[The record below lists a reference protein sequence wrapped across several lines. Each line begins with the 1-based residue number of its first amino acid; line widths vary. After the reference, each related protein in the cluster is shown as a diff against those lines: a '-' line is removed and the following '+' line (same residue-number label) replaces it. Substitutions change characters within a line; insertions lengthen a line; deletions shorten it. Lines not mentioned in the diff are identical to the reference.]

1 MHFTVMQ
8 HSFDRVFKDM
18 LAFQKEHLQ
27 ELFVCNDT
35 VTVKLLTERR
45 NIKNGMVNFKDKS
58 YPVIKTSKN
67 YSGLNLNQDKATKP
81 QIVRQGEVTP
91 YWFKVNPLYNHNYK
105 DKYVEF
111 PLPLADLA
119 LMKDFALTS
128 EEVQHEPEMFDL
140 DWLNVPHKEWH
151 KYEGEHRA
159 IEKRHGLFKLRP
171 SLNIDGDVNLGH
183 YFLMNESDISK
194 ALIKEWIF
202 FYLDKYQA
210 HCHFHGLNR
219 FYPPPVWPFSLYKKR
234 LALEWFTFLPAEILP
249 EEVPSANEVIY
260 LPNRGSIII
269 STEQPYDFE
278 NPEMRKVA
286 AAIEQELHHL
296 GLLPIV
302 NHVGIPQ
309 INDLPFIS
317 REQRLINI
325 NQGSGI

>member
-1 MHFTVMQ
+1 MHFTVIQ

-67 YSGLNLNQDKATKP
+67 Y
-81 QIVRQGEVTP
+81 
-91 YWFKVNPLYNHNYK
+91 NHNYK

-140 DWLNVPHKEWH
+140 DWLNVPYKEWH

-309 INDLPFIS
+309 INDLPFVS
-317 REQRLINI
+317 REQRLKNMS
-325 NQGSGI
+325 QGSGGRQRK

>member
-1 MHFTVMQ
+1 MKKIDFIMHFTVMQ

-67 YSGLNLNQDKATKP
+67 Y
-81 QIVRQGEVTP
+81 
-91 YWFKVNPLYNHNYK
+91 NHNYK

-119 LMKDFALTS
+119 LMKDFAMTS

-140 DWLNVPHKEWH
+140 DWLNVPYKEWH

-309 INDLPFIS
+309 INDLPFVN
-317 REQRLINI
+317 REQRLKNMS
-325 NQGSGI
+325 QGSGG

>member
-1 MHFTVMQ
+1 MKKIDFTMHFSAVQ
-8 HSFDRVFKDM
+8 QPLDRVFKDM

-67 YSGLNLNQDKATKP
+67 Y
-81 QIVRQGEVTP
+81 
-91 YWFKVNPLYNHNYK
+91 NHNYK

-140 DWLNVPHKEWH
+140 DWLNVPYKEWH

-296 GLLPIV
+296 GLLPLV
-302 NHVGIPQ
+302 DHFGIPQ
-309 INDLPFIS
+309 ISDLPFIS
-317 REQRLINI
+317 REQRLKNI

>member
-1 MHFTVMQ
+1 MKKIDFIMYFTVMQ
-8 HSFDRVFKDM
+8 QSLDRVFKDM

-35 VTVKLLTERR
+35 VTVKLLTESR
-45 NIKNGMVNFKDKS
+45 NIKNGIVNLKGKS

-67 YSGLNLNQDKATKP
+67 
-81 QIVRQGEVTP
+81 
-91 YWFKVNPLYNHNYK
+91 YNHNYK

-111 PLPLADLA
+111 PLPLTDLA
-119 LMKDFALTS
+119 LMKDFAMTS
-128 EEVQHEPEMFDL
+128 EEVRHMPEMFDL
-140 DWLNVPHKEWH
+140 DWLNVPYKEWH
-151 KYEGEHRA
+151 KYEGEHRP
-159 IEKRHGLFKLRP
+159 IEKRHGLFKLDLLPRA
-171 SLNIDGDVNLGH
+171 DGSVVSGH

-210 HCHFHGLNR
+210 HCHFQGLNR

-234 LALEWFTFLPAEILP
+234 MALEWFSFLPAEILP

-296 GLLPIV
+296 GLLPLV
-302 NHVGIPQ
+302 DHFGIPQ
-309 INDLPFIS
+309 ISDLPFIS
-317 REQRLINI
+317 REQRLKNMS
-325 NQGSGI
+325 QGSGI

>member
-1 MHFTVMQ
+1 MNFTVMQ

-67 YSGLNLNQDKATKP
+67 Y
-81 QIVRQGEVTP
+81 
-91 YWFKVNPLYNHNYK
+91 NHNYK

-140 DWLNVPHKEWH
+140 DWLNVPYKEWH

-171 SLNIDGDVNLGH
+171 SLNIDGDVALGH

-202 FYLDKYQA
+202 FYLDKYLP
-210 HCHFHGLNR
+210 HCRFRGVNR
-219 FYPPPVWPFSLYKKR
+219 FYPSRVRPFSLYEKR
-234 LALEWFTFLPAEILP
+234 MALEWFTFLPAEILP

-286 AAIEQELHHL
+286 ATIEQELHHL

-325 NQGSGI
+325 NQGNGI

>member
-1 MHFTVMQ
+1 MRQKNEYRKLNEKNRFHNAF
-8 HSFDRVFKDM
+8 HRYAASFDRVFKDM

-45 NIKNGMVNFKDKS
+45 NIKNGMVN
-58 YPVIKTSKN
+58 
-67 YSGLNLNQDKATKP
+67 
-81 QIVRQGEVTP
+81 
-91 YWFKVNPLYNHNYK
+91 YK

-128 EEVQHEPEMFDL
+128 EEVRHEPEMFDL
-140 DWLNVPHKEWH
+140 DWLNVPYKEWH

-202 FYLDKYQA
+202 FYLDKYLP
-210 HCHFHGLNR
+210 HCRFQGINR
-219 FYPPPVWPFSLYKKR
+219 FYPSRVRPFSLYKKR
-234 LALEWFTFLPAEILP
+234 MALEWFSFLPAEILP

-260 LPNRGSIII
+260 LPNCGSIII

-278 NPEMRKVA
+278 NPEMRKVT

-309 INDLPFIS
+309 INDLPFVS
-317 REQRLINI
+317 REQRLKNMS
-325 NQGSGI
+325 QGSRV

>member
-1 MHFTVMQ
+1 MKKIDFIMHFTIMQ

-67 YSGLNLNQDKATKP
+67 Y
-81 QIVRQGEVTP
+81 
-91 YWFKVNPLYNHNYK
+91 NHNYK

-119 LMKDFALTS
+119 LMKDFVLTS

-140 DWLNVPHKEWH
+140 DWLNVPYKEWH

-278 NPEMRKVA
+278 NPEMRKVT

-296 GLLPIV
+296 GLLPLV
-302 NHVGIPQ
+302 DHFGIPQ
-309 INDLPFIS
+309 ISDLPFIS
-317 REQRLINI
+317 REQRLKNI

>member
-1 MHFTVMQ
+1 MYFIVMHQ
-8 HSFDRVFKDM
+8 SLDRVFKDM

-35 VTVKLLTERR
+35 VTIKLLTERR
-45 NIKNGMVNFKDKS
+45 NIKNGMVNLKGKS

-67 YSGLNLNQDKATKP
+67 
-81 QIVRQGEVTP
+81 
-91 YWFKVNPLYNHNYK
+91 YNHNYK

-111 PLPLADLA
+111 PLPLTDLA

-128 EEVQHEPEMFDL
+128 EEVRHVPEIFDL
-140 DWLNVPHKEWH
+140 NWLNVSYKEWH
-151 KYEGEHRA
+151 KYEDKHHP
-159 IEKRHGLFKLRP
+159 IEKRHGLFKLDLLPRA
-171 SLNIDGDVNLGH
+171 DGSVVSGH
-183 YFLMNESDISK
+183 YFLMNESDIDK

-202 FYLDKYQA
+202 FYLDKYLP
-210 HCHFHGLNR
+210 HCRFRGINR
-219 FYPPPVWPFSLYKKR
+219 FYPSRVRPFSLYKKR
-234 LALEWFTFLPAEILP
+234 MALEWFSFLPAEILP

-286 AAIEQELHHL
+286 AVIEQELHHL

-309 INDLPFIS
+309 ISDLPFIS
-317 REQRLINI
+317 REQRLKNMSR
-325 NQGSGI
+325 GSGI

>member
-1 MHFTVMQ
+1 MKKIDFIMHFTVMQ

-67 YSGLNLNQDKATKP
+67 Y
-81 QIVRQGEVTP
+81 
-91 YWFKVNPLYNHNYK
+91 NHNYK

-140 DWLNVPHKEWH
+140 DWLNVPYKEWH

-202 FYLDKYQA
+202 FYLDKYLP
-210 HCHFHGLNR
+210 HCRFRGVNR
-219 FYPPPVWPFSLYKKR
+219 FYPSRVRPFSLYEKR
-234 LALEWFTFLPAEILP
+234 MAFEWFTFLPAEILP

-309 INDLPFIS
+309 INDLPFVN
-317 REQRLINI
+317 REQRLKNMS
-325 NQGSGI
+325 QGSGG

>member
-1 MHFTVMQ
+1 MHFSAVQ
-8 HSFDRVFKDM
+8 QSLDRVFKDM

-67 YSGLNLNQDKATKP
+67 Y
-81 QIVRQGEVTP
+81 
-91 YWFKVNPLYNHNYK
+91 NHNYK

-119 LMKDFALTS
+119 LMKDFAMTS

-140 DWLNVPHKEWH
+140 DWLNVPYKEWH

-249 EEVPSANEVIY
+249 EEVPSASEVIY

-278 NPEMRKVA
+278 NPEMRKVT

-296 GLLPIV
+296 GLLPLV
-302 NHVGIPQ
+302 DHFGIPQ
-309 INDLPFIS
+309 ISDLPFIS
-317 REQRLINI
+317 REQRLKNI

>member
-1 MHFTVMQ
+1 MKKIDFIMHFTVIQ

-67 YSGLNLNQDKATKP
+67 Y
-81 QIVRQGEVTP
+81 
-91 YWFKVNPLYNHNYK
+91 NHNYK

-140 DWLNVPHKEWH
+140 DWLNVPYKEWH
-151 KYEGEHRA
+151 KYEREHRA

-278 NPEMRKVA
+278 NPEMRKVT

-296 GLLPIV
+296 GLLPLV
-302 NHVGIPQ
+302 DHFGIPQ
-309 INDLPFIS
+309 ISDLPFIS
-317 REQRLINI
+317 REQRLKNI

>member
-67 YSGLNLNQDKATKP
+67 Y
-81 QIVRQGEVTP
+81 
-91 YWFKVNPLYNHNYK
+91 NHNYK

-140 DWLNVPHKEWH
+140 DWLNVPYKEWH

-234 LALEWFTFLPAEILP
+234 LALEWFTFLPAEILA

-309 INDLPFIS
+309 INDLPFVS
-317 REQRLINI
+317 REQRLKNMS
-325 NQGSGI
+325 QGSGG

>member
-1 MHFTVMQ
+1 MKKIDFIMHFTIMQ

-67 YSGLNLNQDKATKP
+67 Y
-81 QIVRQGEVTP
+81 
-91 YWFKVNPLYNHNYK
+91 NHNYK

-140 DWLNVPHKEWH
+140 DWLNVPYKEWH

-260 LPNRGSIII
+260 LPNKGSIII

-278 NPEMRKVA
+278 NPEMRKVT

-296 GLLPIV
+296 GLLPLV
-302 NHVGIPQ
+302 DHFGIPQ
-309 INDLPFIS
+309 ISDLPFIS
-317 REQRLINI
+317 REQRLKNI

>member
-1 MHFTVMQ
+1 MKKIDFIMHFTVIQ

-35 VTVKLLTERR
+35 VTVDLLTERR

-67 YSGLNLNQDKATKP
+67 
-81 QIVRQGEVTP
+81 
-91 YWFKVNPLYNHNYK
+91 YNHNYK

-140 DWLNVPHKEWH
+140 DWLNVPYKEWH

-309 INDLPFIS
+309 INDLPFVS
-317 REQRLINI
+317 REQRLKNMS
-325 NQGSGI
+325 QGSRV

>member
-1 MHFTVMQ
+1 MKKIDFIMHFTVMQ

-67 YSGLNLNQDKATKP
+67 Y
-81 QIVRQGEVTP
+81 
-91 YWFKVNPLYNHNYK
+91 NHNYK

-128 EEVQHEPEMFDL
+128 EEVRHEPEMFDL
-140 DWLNVPHKEWH
+140 DWLNVPYKEWH

-202 FYLDKYQA
+202 FYLNKYQA

-296 GLLPIV
+296 GLLPLV
-302 NHVGIPQ
+302 DHFGIPQ
-309 INDLPFIS
+309 ISDLPFIS
-317 REQRLINI
+317 REQRLKNMS
-325 NQGSGI
+325 QGSGV

>member
-1 MHFTVMQ
+1 MHFTIMQ

-67 YSGLNLNQDKATKP
+67 Y
-81 QIVRQGEVTP
+81 
-91 YWFKVNPLYNHNYK
+91 NHNYK

-140 DWLNVPHKEWH
+140 DWLNVPYKEWH

-210 HCHFHGLNR
+210 HYHFHGLNR
-219 FYPPPVWPFSLYKKR
+219 FYPPPVWLFSLYKKR

-278 NPEMRKVA
+278 NPEMRKVT

-296 GLLPIV
+296 GLLPLV
-302 NHVGIPQ
+302 DHVGIPQ
-309 INDLPFIS
+309 INDLPFVS
-317 REQRLINI
+317 REQRLKNMS
-325 NQGSGI
+325 QGSGG

>member
-1 MHFTVMQ
+1 MKKIDFIMHFTVIQ

-27 ELFVCNDT
+27 ELFICNDT

-45 NIKNGMVNFKDKS
+45 NIKNDMVNFKDKS

-67 YSGLNLNQDKATKP
+67 
-81 QIVRQGEVTP
+81 
-91 YWFKVNPLYNHNYK
+91 YNHNYK

-140 DWLNVPHKEWH
+140 DWLNVPYKEWH

-234 LALEWFTFLPAEILP
+234 LALEWFTFLPAEILA

-309 INDLPFIS
+309 INDLPFVS
-317 REQRLINI
+317 REQRLKNMS
-325 NQGSGI
+325 QGSGG

>member
-1 MHFTVMQ
+1 MKKIDFIMHFTIMQ

-67 YSGLNLNQDKATKP
+67 Y
-81 QIVRQGEVTP
+81 
-91 YWFKVNPLYNHNYK
+91 NHNYK

-140 DWLNVPHKEWH
+140 DWLNVPYKEWH

-210 HCHFHGLNR
+210 HYHFHGLNR

-309 INDLPFIS
+309 INDLPFVS
-317 REQRLINI
+317 REQRLKNMS
-325 NQGSGI
+325 QGSGV

>member
-67 YSGLNLNQDKATKP
+67 
-81 QIVRQGEVTP
+81 
-91 YWFKVNPLYNHNYK
+91 YNHNYK

-234 LALEWFTFLPAEILP
+234 LALEWFTFLPAKILP

>member
-1 MHFTVMQ
+1 MKKIDFIMHFTIMQ

-67 YSGLNLNQDKATKP
+67 Y
-81 QIVRQGEVTP
+81 
-91 YWFKVNPLYNHNYK
+91 NHNYK

-140 DWLNVPHKEWH
+140 DWLNVPYKEWH

-234 LALEWFTFLPAEILP
+234 LALEWFTFLPAEILA

-278 NPEMRKVA
+278 NPEMRKVT

-296 GLLPIV
+296 GLLPLV
-302 NHVGIPQ
+302 DHFGIPQ
-309 INDLPFIS
+309 ISDLPFIS
-317 REQRLINI
+317 REQRLKNMSR
-325 NQGSGI
+325 GSGG

>member
-1 MHFTVMQ
+1 MKKIDFIMHFTIMQ

-67 YSGLNLNQDKATKP
+67 Y
-81 QIVRQGEVTP
+81 
-91 YWFKVNPLYNHNYK
+91 NHNYK

-140 DWLNVPHKEWH
+140 DWLNVPYKEWH

-210 HCHFHGLNR
+210 HYHFHGLNR

-278 NPEMRKVA
+278 NPEMRKVT

-296 GLLPIV
+296 GLLPLV
-302 NHVGIPQ
+302 DHVGIPQ
-309 INDLPFIS
+309 INDLPFVS
-317 REQRLINI
+317 REQRLKNMS
-325 NQGSGI
+325 QGSGG

>member
-1 MHFTVMQ
+1 MHFTIMQ

-27 ELFVCNDT
+27 ELFIFNYT
-35 VTVKLLTERR
+35 VTVKLLTELR

-67 YSGLNLNQDKATKP
+67 
-81 QIVRQGEVTP
+81 
-91 YWFKVNPLYNHNYK
+91 YNHNYK

-140 DWLNVPHKEWH
+140 DWLNVPYKEWH

-309 INDLPFIS
+309 INDLPFVS
-317 REQRLINI
+317 REQRLKNMS
-325 NQGSGI
+325 QGSGV

>member
-1 MHFTVMQ
+1 MKKIDFTMYFIVMHQ
-8 HSFDRVFKDM
+8 SLDRVFKDM

-35 VTVKLLTERR
+35 VTIKLLTERR
-45 NIKNGMVNFKDKS
+45 NIKNGMVNLKGKS

-67 YSGLNLNQDKATKP
+67 
-81 QIVRQGEVTP
+81 
-91 YWFKVNPLYNHNYK
+91 YNHNYK

-111 PLPLADLA
+111 PLPLTDLA

-128 EEVQHEPEMFDL
+128 EEVRHVPEIFDL
-140 DWLNVPHKEWH
+140 NWLNVSYKEWH
-151 KYEGEHRA
+151 KYEDKHHP
-159 IEKRHGLFKLRP
+159 IEKRHGLFKLDLLPRA
-171 SLNIDGDVNLGH
+171 DGSVVSGH
-183 YFLMNESDISK
+183 YFLMNESDIDK

-202 FYLDKYQA
+202 FYLDKYLP
-210 HCHFHGLNR
+210 HCRFRGINR
-219 FYPPPVWPFSLYKKR
+219 FYPSRVRPFSLYKKR
-234 LALEWFTFLPAEILP
+234 MALEWFSFLPAEILP

-286 AAIEQELHHL
+286 AVIEQELHHL

-309 INDLPFIS
+309 ISDLPFIS
-317 REQRLINI
+317 REQRLKNMSR
-325 NQGSGI
+325 GSGI

>member
-1 MHFTVMQ
+1 MYFIVMQ
-8 HSFDRVFKDM
+8 QSLDRVFQDM

-35 VTVKLLTERR
+35 VTVKLLTESR
-45 NIKNGMVNFKDKS
+45 NIKNGMVNLKGKS

-67 YSGLNLNQDKATKP
+67 Y
-81 QIVRQGEVTP
+81 
-91 YWFKVNPLYNHNYK
+91 NHNYK

-111 PLPLADLA
+111 LLPLDDLA

-128 EEVQHEPEMFDL
+128 EEVRHVPEIFDL
-140 DWLNVPHKEWH
+140 NWLNVPYKEWH
-151 KYEGEHRA
+151 KYEDKHHP
-159 IEKRHGLFKLRP
+159 IEKRHGLFKLDLLPRD
-171 SLNIDGDVNLGH
+171 DGSVVSGH

-202 FYLDKYQA
+202 FYLDKYLP
-210 HCHFHGLNR
+210 HCRFRGINR
-219 FYPPPVWPFSLYKKR
+219 FYPSRVRPFSLYKKR
-234 LALEWFTFLPAEILP
+234 MALEWFSFLPAEILP

-296 GLLPIV
+296 GLLPLV
-302 NHVGIPQ
+302 DHFGIPQ
-309 INDLPFIS
+309 IRDLPFIS
-317 REQRLINI
+317 REQRLKNMSL
-325 NQGSGI
+325 GSGI

>member
-67 YSGLNLNQDKATKP
+67 Y
-81 QIVRQGEVTP
+81 
-91 YWFKVNPLYNHNYK
+91 NHNYK

-140 DWLNVPHKEWH
+140 DWLNVPYKEWH

-219 FYPPPVWPFSLYKKR
+219 FYPLLSGHFPFTKNVWL
-234 LALEWFTFLPAEILP
+234 
-249 EEVPSANEVIY
+249 
-260 LPNRGSIII
+260 
-269 STEQPYDFE
+269 
-278 NPEMRKVA
+278 
-286 AAIEQELHHL
+286 
-296 GLLPIV
+296 
-302 NHVGIPQ
+302 
-309 INDLPFIS
+309 
-317 REQRLINI
+317 
-325 NQGSGI
+325 

>member
-1 MHFTVMQ
+1 MKKIDFIMHFTVIQ

-67 YSGLNLNQDKATKP
+67 Y
-81 QIVRQGEVTP
+81 
-91 YWFKVNPLYNHNYK
+91 NHNYK

-140 DWLNVPHKEWH
+140 DWLNVPYKEWH

-278 NPEMRKVA
+278 NPEMRKVT

-296 GLLPIV
+296 GLLPLV
-302 NHVGIPQ
+302 DHFGIPQ
-309 INDLPFIS
+309 ISDLPFIS
-317 REQRLINI
+317 REQRLKNI

>member
-1 MHFTVMQ
+1 MKKIDFIMHFTVMQ

-67 YSGLNLNQDKATKP
+67 Y
-81 QIVRQGEVTP
+81 
-91 YWFKVNPLYNHNYK
+91 NHNYK

-140 DWLNVPHKEWH
+140 DWLNVPYKEWH

-234 LALEWFTFLPAEILP
+234 LALEWFTFLPAEILA

-309 INDLPFIS
+309 INDLPFVS
-317 REQRLINI
+317 REQRLKNMS
-325 NQGSGI
+325 QGSGG

>member
-1 MHFTVMQ
+1 MKKIDFIMHFTIMQ

-67 YSGLNLNQDKATKP
+67 Y
-81 QIVRQGEVTP
+81 
-91 YWFKVNPLYNHNYK
+91 NHNYK

-140 DWLNVPHKEWH
+140 DWLNVPYKEWH

-183 YFLMNESDISK
+183 YFLMNESNISK

-309 INDLPFIS
+309 INDLPFVS
-317 REQRLINI
+317 REQRLKNMS
-325 NQGSGI
+325 QGSGV

>member
-1 MHFTVMQ
+1 MKKIDFIMHFTIMQ

-67 YSGLNLNQDKATKP
+67 Y
-81 QIVRQGEVTP
+81 
-91 YWFKVNPLYNHNYK
+91 NHNYK

-140 DWLNVPHKEWH
+140 DWLNVHYKEWH

-159 IEKRHGLFKLRP
+159 IEKQHGLFKLRP

-309 INDLPFIS
+309 INDLPFVS
-317 REQRLINI
+317 REQRLKNMS
-325 NQGSGI
+325 QGSGV

>member
-1 MHFTVMQ
+1 MHFTVIQ

-67 YSGLNLNQDKATKP
+67 Y
-81 QIVRQGEVTP
+81 
-91 YWFKVNPLYNHNYK
+91 NHNYK

-140 DWLNVPHKEWH
+140 DWLNVPYKEWH

-219 FYPPPVWPFSLYKKR
+219 FSPPPVWPFSLYKKR

-278 NPEMRKVA
+278 NPEMRKVT

-296 GLLPIV
+296 GLLPLV
-302 NHVGIPQ
+302 DHFGIPQ
-309 INDLPFIS
+309 ISDLPFIS
-317 REQRLINI
+317 REQRLKNI

>member
-1 MHFTVMQ
+1 MHFTIMQ

-67 YSGLNLNQDKATKP
+67 Y
-81 QIVRQGEVTP
+81 
-91 YWFKVNPLYNHNYK
+91 NHNYK

-140 DWLNVPHKEWH
+140 DWLNVPYKEWH

-234 LALEWFTFLPAEILP
+234 LALEWFTFLPAEILA

-296 GLLPIV
+296 GLLPLV
-302 NHVGIPQ
+302 DHFGIPQ
-309 INDLPFIS
+309 ISDLPFIS
-317 REQRLINI
+317 REQRLRNMSRG
-325 NQGSGI
+325 NGI

>member
-1 MHFTVMQ
+1 MKKIDFIMHFTVMQ

-45 NIKNGMVNFKDKS
+45 NIKNGMVNFKEKS

-67 YSGLNLNQDKATKP
+67 
-81 QIVRQGEVTP
+81 
-91 YWFKVNPLYNHNYK
+91 YNHNYK

-140 DWLNVPHKEWH
+140 DWLNVPYKEWH

-278 NPEMRKVA
+278 NPEMRKVT

-296 GLLPIV
+296 GLLPLV
-302 NHVGIPQ
+302 DHFGIPQ
-309 INDLPFIS
+309 ISDLPFIS
-317 REQRLINI
+317 REQRLKNI

>member
-1 MHFTVMQ
+1 MKKIDFIMHFTVMQ

-67 YSGLNLNQDKATKP
+67 YNC
-81 QIVRQGEVTP
+81 
-91 YWFKVNPLYNHNYK
+91 NYK

-128 EEVQHEPEMFDL
+128 EEVRHEPEIFDL
-140 DWLNVPHKEWH
+140 NWLNVPYKEWH
-151 KYEGEHRA
+151 KYEDKRRP
-159 IEKRHGLFKLRP
+159 IEKRHGLFKLDLLPRA
-171 SLNIDGDVNLGH
+171 DGSVVFGH
-183 YFLMNESDISK
+183 YFLMNESDINK
-194 ALIKEWIF
+194 TLIKEWIF
-202 FYLDKYQA
+202 FYLDKYLP
-210 HCHFHGLNR
+210 HCRFQGINR
-219 FYPPPVWPFSLYKKR
+219 FYPSRVRPFSLYKKR
-234 LALEWFTFLPAEILP
+234 MALEWFSFLPAEILP

-260 LPNRGSIII
+260 LPNCGSIII

-278 NPEMRKVA
+278 NSEMRKVT

-296 GLLPIV
+296 GLLPLV
-302 NHVGIPQ
+302 DHFGIPQ
-309 INDLPFIS
+309 ISDLPFIS
-317 REQRLINI
+317 REQRLKNMSL
-325 NQGSGI
+325 GSGG

>member
-1 MHFTVMQ
+1 MKKIDFIMHFTVMQ

-67 YSGLNLNQDKATKP
+67 Y
-81 QIVRQGEVTP
+81 
-91 YWFKVNPLYNHNYK
+91 NHNYK

-140 DWLNVPHKEWH
+140 DWLNVPYKEWH

-296 GLLPIV
+296 GLLPLV
-302 NHVGIPQ
+302 DHFGIPQ
-309 INDLPFIS
+309 ISDLPFIS
-317 REQRLINI
+317 REQRLKNMS
-325 NQGSGI
+325 QGSGV